1 MYLESR
7 GTNFD
12 LNPPFMRY
20 NGDSFCV
27 TGANVKGRWIY
38 VDYKST
44 NLVPLSTD
52 PPIIVTCSNYPTI
65 EDVYDS
71 I

>member
-1 MYLESR
+1 M
-7 GTNFD
+7 T
-12 LNPPFMRY
+12 Y

-27 TGANVKGRWIY
+27 TGANVEGRWIY

-52 PPIIVTCSNYPTI
+52 PPIIVTCL
-65 EDVYDS
+65 D
-71 I
+71 